1 MSGRLSLRICVSIMA
16 KTTREALVKMEEG
29 FVQADILEL
38 RIDGIQRINLPRL
51 MKPNKGEILITN
63 RVKEEGGAFTGTEK
77 ERVALLLK
85 AVDLG
90 ADYVDLELRTEPAL
104 IADLLTRIKAHHGQ
118 TNLILSYH
126 NHKET
131 QSFEALKQIL
141 KKGVNAG
148 ADIIK
153 IVSYAKKMEDNLTI
167 LGLIPYAQ
175 RKGKEIIAFCMGEK
189 GKMSRV
195 MAPLLGSYWTYA
207 SLNKGEVSAP
217 GQMTVKELKQMFGML
232 NGKPGT

>member
-1 MSGRLSLRICVSIMA
+1 MSGRLPLRICVSITA

-38 RIDGIQRINLPRL
+38 RIDGIQGINLLRL

-77 ERVALLLK
+77 EKVALLLK
-85 AVDLG
+85 AVALG
-90 ADYVDLELRTEPAL
+90 ADYVDIELRTTPAL
-104 IADLLTRIKAHHGQ
+104 IAELEKKIEAFQGRTK
-118 TNLILSYH
+118 LILSYH
-126 NHKET
+126 NLGGTPSLKELRKRLDDGY
-131 QSFEALKQIL
+131 E
-141 KKGVNAG
+141 AG
-148 ADIIK
+148 ADIVK
-153 IVSYAKKMEDNLTI
+153 IVSHAREKVDNLKV

-195 MAPLLGSYWTYA
+195 MAPLLGSYLTYA

-217 GQMTVKELKQMFGML
+217 GQMTVKELKQMFGIL
-232 NGKPGT
+232 NGKPSA